1 MKRIACA
8 LLASL
13 LLCVCLT
20 ACGAPET
27 PPDSPNSAVSAD
39 EPDESAS
46 SHVDF
51 RLISGHHTAGVDFPA
66 GTYQL
71 NAIQWS
77 GHVKSS
83 NGAVDSPMGFEQHNT
98 NGVNIYESVIDDV
111 DLPAGTV
118 LSLSGGVI
126 LRMISDDADTAPLT
140 PRDQEITESVTLTAG
155 RFVAG
160 TDFPAGT
167 YDFTAITGIGN
178 VESSNM
184 NDYGINDVMG
194 TTWRISEGFGFCVA
208 DYENIELPEG
218 TTLSISGVELLLTPS
233 E

>member
-1 MKRIACA
+1 MKKTVCA
-8 LLASL
+8 LLCF
-13 LLCVCLT
+13 LLCLSLA
-20 ACGAPET
+20 ACGTPQDAPSDG
-27 PPDSPNSAVSAD
+27 PGSAASTD
-39 EPDESAS
+39 EGGEEPSTHA
-46 SHVDF
+46 DF

-77 GHVKSS
+77 GYVTSS
-83 NGAVDSPMGFEQHNT
+83 NGAVNASMGFEQHNT
-98 NGVNIYESVIDDV
+98 NGVNMYESVIDGV
-111 DLPAGTV
+111 ELPAGTV
-118 LSLSGGVI
+118 LSLSGGVV
-126 LRMISDDADTAPLT
+126 LRMITDNADTTPLQ
-140 PRDQEITESVTLTAG
+140 PREQEITEPVTLTAG

-184 NDYGINDVMG
+184 HEGGISDVMG

-218 TTLSISGVELLLTPS
+218 AVLNIAGVELLLTPS